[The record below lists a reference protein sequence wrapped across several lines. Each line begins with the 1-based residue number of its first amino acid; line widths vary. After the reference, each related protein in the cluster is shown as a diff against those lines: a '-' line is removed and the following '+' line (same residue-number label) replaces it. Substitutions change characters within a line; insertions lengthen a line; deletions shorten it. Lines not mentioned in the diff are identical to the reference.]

1 MIKIRFDNLDE
12 MRAAYDPQAVDRA
25 AASAIRRLHSKA
37 ATKVSKAIRDTYAI
51 KAGEVSKAL
60 KKRVLFRSGRP
71 EGFLIYT
78 GKRLS
83 LRQFTGYSGAGEPP
97 QRVRPKVSTRAGV
110 RRGVR
115 ARVAKNR
122 PSIIIP
128 AAFWGRGRA
137 GREDGAGA
145 WQIFQRID
153 QSDPDSRIRKLTG
166 PSIAHMA
173 RGNAPLDEINQMMR
187 DEGNDV
193 LANELDNQLRRR
205 AGLR

>member
-137 GREDGAGA
+137 GREDGAG
-145 WQIFQRID
+145 
-153 QSDPDSRIRKLTG
+153 

>member
-1 MIKIRFDNLDE
+1 MIKVQFQNLKE
-12 MRAAYDPQAVDRA
+12 LRETYDPQAVDRA

-51 KAGEVSKAL
+51 KAGDVSRAL
-60 KKRVLFRSGRP
+60 KKRVIFRAGQP
-71 EGFLIYT
+71 QGFLIYT

-83 LRQFTGYSGAGEPP
+83 LRHFTGYSGAGAPP
-97 QRVRPKVSTRAGV
+97 QRVRPKVSTRAGA

-115 ARVAKNR
+115 VRVTKNR
-122 PSIIIP
+122 PTRIVP

-137 GREDGAGA
+137 GRDDGAGA

-153 QSDPDSRIRKLTG
+153 QADPNSRIRKLTG

-173 RGNAPLDEINQMMR
+173 RGNAPLDDINQMMR

-205 AGLR
+205 AGIR